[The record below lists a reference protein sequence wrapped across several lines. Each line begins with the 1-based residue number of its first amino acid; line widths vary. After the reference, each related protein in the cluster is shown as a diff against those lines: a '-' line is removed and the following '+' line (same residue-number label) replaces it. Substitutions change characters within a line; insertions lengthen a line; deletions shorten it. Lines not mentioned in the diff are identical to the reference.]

1 MQIGSYSFTH
11 ICKLSPELDAG
22 KIRAFRPQSS
32 YANRA
37 CLEIHSYGD
46 GPFCKF
52 KIDRHY
58 KVSGVYAL
66 TIEDELKYLGEC
78 RNLSSRYNSGYGQI
92 SPRNCFVGGQRTNCR
107 INNLIYKEFLVG
119 KRVDLWF
126 METVYHK
133 AIEKELL
140 LALRHWPQWNLR
152 H

>member
-11 ICKLSPELDAG
+11 ICQLSAEPDDIGEA
-22 KIRAFRPQSS
+22 RAFQPQTA

-52 KIDRHY
+52 KIDSHY
-58 KVSGVYAL
+58 RASGVYAL

-78 RNLSSRYNSGYGQI
+78 QDLSSRYNSGYGQI

-107 INNLIYKEFLVG
+107 INNLIYKELLAG
-119 KRVDLWF
+119 KRVNLWF
-126 METVYHK
+126 MKTVERK

-140 LALRHWPQWNLR
+140 STLRPPWNLR